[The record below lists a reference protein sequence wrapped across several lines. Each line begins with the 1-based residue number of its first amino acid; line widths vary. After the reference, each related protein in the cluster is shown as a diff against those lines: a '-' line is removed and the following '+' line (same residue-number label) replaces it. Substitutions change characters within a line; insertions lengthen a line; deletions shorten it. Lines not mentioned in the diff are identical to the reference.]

1 MQLSYERTPNG
12 VQTMC
17 KGHAAAKRL
26 DAARLQKSALT
37 VLILTIIAAFNEL
50 VYLSVASDPTGNR
63 FTLLL
68 LDVILN
74 LW

>member
-1 MQLSYERTPNG
+1 M
-12 VQTMC
+12 
-17 KGHAAAKRL
+17 

-50 VYLSVASDPTGNR
+50 VYLSVARDPTGNR

>member
-1 MQLSYERTPNG
+1 M
-12 VQTMC
+12 
-17 KGHAAAKRL
+17 
-26 DAARLQKSALT
+26 DAARLQKSAAT
-37 VLILTIIAAFNEL
+37 VLILTIIAVFNEL

>member
-1 MQLSYERTPNG
+1 
-12 VQTMC
+12 MC

-26 DAARLQKSALT
+26 DAARLKKSALT